1 MQRTVH
7 LALGARDGDPR
18 AQLLRGVAC
27 LREEGIRPRA
37 LSSLWETEPVG
48 IPAGPP
54 VLNVALSARTDL
66 APRDLLAT
74 LIRLE
79 DASGRRRTPPE
90 WRSLDLDI
98 LLVED
103 LVLSEPDLMIPHP
116 RFHARRFNLAPLCE
130 IAPEVRHPV
139 LGMTI
144 RELLEACEERAW
156 ARLADRHWAAGLVER
171 TGALG

>member
-18 AQLLRGVAC
+18 AQLLRGLAGLEKAG
-27 LREEGIRPRA
+27 LRTRA

-48 IPAGPP
+48 IPEGPP
-54 VLNVALSARTDL
+54 VLNAALSARTDL
-66 APRDLLAT
+66 APRELLEV
-74 LIRLE
+74 LILLE

-90 WRSLDLDI
+90 RRSLDLDI

-103 LVLSEPDLMIPHP
+103 LILSEPDLIIPHP

-130 IAPEVRHPV
+130 IAPEVRHPL
-139 LGMTI
+139 LGLTI
-144 RELLEACEERAW
+144 RELLETCEDRAW